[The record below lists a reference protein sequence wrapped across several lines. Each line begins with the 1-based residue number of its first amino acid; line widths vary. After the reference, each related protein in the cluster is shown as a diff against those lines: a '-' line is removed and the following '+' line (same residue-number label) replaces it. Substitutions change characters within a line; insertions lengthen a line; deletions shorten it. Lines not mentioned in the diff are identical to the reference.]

1 MSPATR
7 RPVPALLLAAL
18 LLAVPSAAFGFVRS
32 TLSATDATPLRWDL
46 DETMLPLS
54 NVQSGEIVWV
64 FDVAGS
70 SNLPGPE
77 DAEAVQRAFD
87 HWEGIGSSRV
97 AFVRGADQD
106 VQAANNDGIN
116 VVYWAEGAHTV
127 IGGTNTSVTGF
138 VSLTPV
144 FSVASGANKG
154 LIMDAN
160 IVLNGRQETW
170 TVTPESDGFWDVEA
184 VVTHEIGHFIGL
196 DHSPVLGSSMAPRF
210 LSGESRMRM
219 LQLDDILGA
228 STIYPDGD
236 FSTAYG
242 AINGSVG
249 RPAGVFG
256 ALVTVLD
263 SGGRVIQESITAA
276 NGAYTAPG
284 LASDDYDVYVEP
296 VDATP
301 ASSTNLFDETD
312 LGGVYGATVDPNF
325 FAALPLLTTVTAPDS
340 TVRSFLVGGTPPAI
354 NIAKIG
360 GRASTLASLVF
371 RTAPTFLVAGDSD
384 VLLGFAGPNL
394 DSSVVVEITGPG
406 ITDNGLVSTGSVD
419 GEPYVV
425 RSYTVSPSAPQGLRS
440 VRINAGGAGRTY
452 ATGAIRV
459 YPNLAMNFAS
469 PGVFFAVPGEVNR
482 GLGPQIPLT
491 LTLSGNDVDMLW
503 DDEPGAYGYNVYR
516 GSLTSLKGGI
526 YDHAPIPGDVNGQC
540 RLTTPYTV
548 LKGEAL
554 DPSPVYYLV
563 TAFNNVGE
571 GIIGRNSS
579 NQPIP
584 GPATPC
590 PVP

>member
-1 MSPATR
+1 MSRAAR
-7 RPVPALLLAAL
+7 RPVMLALLAAL
-18 LLAVPSAAFGFVRS
+18 LAGVPSVSFAFVRS

-54 NVQSGEIVWV
+54 NVQGGEIVWV
-64 FDVAGS
+64 FDLAGS

-77 DAEAVQRAFD
+77 DSEAVQRAFD
-87 HWEGIGSSRV
+87 HWEGIGSSRI
-97 AFVRGADQD
+97 AFLRAADQS

-116 VVYWAEGAHTV
+116 VVYWAEGSRTQ
-127 IGGTNTSVTGF
+127 IGGTNTNVTGF

-236 FSTAYG
+236 FATAYG

-256 ALVTVLD
+256 ALVAVLD

-325 FAALPLLTTVTAPDS
+325 FAALPLTTTVSAPG
-340 TVRSFLVGGTPPAI
+340 TTIRSFVVGSTPPAI
-354 NIAKIG
+354 NIAKVG
-360 GRASTLASLVF
+360 GRSSTLAGVVF
-371 RTAPTFLVAGDSD
+371 RTAPTFLVAGDTD
-384 VLLGFAGPNL
+384 VLIGFAGPNL
-394 DSSVVVEITGPG
+394 DPSVVVEITGPG
-406 ITDNGLVSTGSVD
+406 ITDNGLVSTGAVD
-419 GEPYVV
+419 GEPYVI
-425 RSYTVSPSAPQGLRS
+425 RSYTVASSAPQGLRS
-440 VRINAGGAGRTY
+440 VRITSGGAGRTY

-459 YPNLAMNFAS
+459 YPNFAMNFAS
-469 PGVFFAVPGEVNR
+469 PGVFLSVPGEVNR
-482 GLGPQIPLT
+482 GLGPQTPFT
-491 LTLSGNDVDMLW
+491 LSRSGNDVEMLW

-516 GSLTSLKGGI
+516 GTLASLTGGV
-526 YDHAPIPGDVNGQC
+526 YDHAPIPGNVNGQC
-540 RLTTPYTV
+540 GLTTPYTV
-548 LKGEAL
+548 VKDEAL
-554 DPSPVYYLV
+554 DPTAVYYLV

-579 NQPIP
+579 NQVIP

-590 PVP
+590 PLP